1 MADKVRV
8 AFIGAGGLA
17 NGVHYPSVAS
27 LPDVDLAATCDLFA
41 DKAQATAERWGIPR
55 VYSDYRRMLE
65 EVDPDAVY
73 VIMPPQDLFEPA
85 STVLQQGRH
94 LFVEKPLC
102 VTAHQ
107 AQMLAYFAEE
117 HSCLTAVG
125 FQRRHIP
132 AVTALKRRVEER
144 GPIQQATVSF
154 LKSADLSQHAGHYG
168 GVIDNLTVD
177 GCHAVDNL
185 RFLCGGE
192 VEHVAAHVRTRRAPG
207 PSPNEF
213 TALVSFSSGA
223 VGILNSSYATG
234 RRIFRAEFHGPSITG
249 YVDADRESFIVADNG
264 EPEVYDSKEFG
275 TAGGAPGDSP
285 LNWKGQWHE
294 NRHFIDCIKEG
305 RQPLTNFADAA
316 KTMELVERIHA
327 VGRRGSRRRPTM

>member
-41 DKAQATAERWGIPR
+41 DKAQATAERFGIPR
-55 VYSDYRRMLE
+55 VYTDYQRMLE
-65 EVDPDAVY
+65 EVDPQAVY
-73 VIMPPQDLFEPA
+73 VIMPPQDLFAPA
-85 STVLQQGRH
+85 SAVLQQGRH

-154 LKSADLSQHAGHYG
+154 LKSTDLSQHAGHYG

-177 GCHAVDNL
+177 GCHAVDTL

-234 RRIFRAEFHGPSITG
+234 RRIFRVEFHGPDITA

-264 EPEVYDSKEFG
+264 EPEVYDSQEFG
-275 TAGGAPGDSP
+275 TLGGAPGDEP
-285 LNWKGQWHE
+285 AAL
-294 NRHFIDCIKEG
+294 EG
-305 RQPLTNFADAA
+305 
-316 KTMELVERIHA
+316 A
-327 VGRRGSRRRPTM
+327 VARKPAFH

>member
-41 DKAQATAERWGIPR
+41 DKAQATAERFGIPR
-55 VYSDYRRMLE
+55 VYTDYQRMLA
-65 EVDPDAVY
+65 EVDPQAVY
-73 VIMPPQDLFEPA
+73 VIMPPQDLFAPA
-85 STVLQQGRH
+85 SAVLQQGRH

-132 AVTALKRRVEER
+132 ALTALKRRVEER

-154 LKSADLSQHAGHYG
+154 LKSTDLSQHAGHYG
-168 GVIDNLTVD
+168 GVIDYLTVD

-213 TALVSFSSGA
+213 TALVSFSSAGRGHSELQLRDRTTHFPGRVSRA
-223 VGILNSSYATG
+223 EHHRLRG
-234 RRIFRAEFHGPSITG
+234 RRPRVIHR
-249 YVDADRESFIVADNG
+249 
-264 EPEVYDSKEFG
+264 
-275 TAGGAPGDSP
+275 
-285 LNWKGQWHE
+285 
-294 NRHFIDCIKEG
+294 G
-305 RQPLTNFADAA
+305 R
-316 KTMELVERIHA
+316 
-327 VGRRGSRRRPTM
+327 

>member
-41 DKAQATAERWGIPR
+41 DKAQATAERFGIPR
-55 VYSDYRRMLE
+55 VYTDYQRMLE
-65 EVDPDAVY
+65 EVDPQAVY
-73 VIMPPQDLFEPA
+73 VIMPPQDLFAPA
-85 STVLQQGRH
+85 SAVLQQGRH

-132 AVTALKRRVEER
+132 ALTALKRRVEER

-177 GCHAVDNL
+177 GCHAVDTL

-234 RRIFRAEFHGPSITG
+234 RRIFRVEFHGPEHHRLRGRRPRVIHRGGQRRAGS
-249 YVDADRESFIVADNG
+249 VH
-264 EPEVYDSKEFG
+264 DSQEFG
-275 TAGGAPGDSP
+275 TLGGAPGDEP
-285 LNWKGQWHE
+285 AAL
-294 NRHFIDCIKEG
+294 EG
-305 RQPLTNFADAA
+305 
-316 KTMELVERIHA
+316 A
-327 VGRRGSRRRPTM
+327 VARKPAFH

>member
-27 LPDVDLAATCDLFA
+27 LPDVDLAATCDLFVE
-41 DKAQATAERWGIPR
+41 KAQATAERWGIPR
-55 VYSDYRRMLE
+55 VYSDYRKMLD
-65 EVDPDAVY
+65 EVDPQAVY

-85 STVLQQGRH
+85 SSVLQQGRH

-107 AQMLAYFAEE
+107 AKMLAYFAEE

-154 LKSADLSQHAGHYG
+154 LKSTDLSQHAGHYG

-177 GCHAVDNL
+177 GCHAVDTM

-192 VEHVAAHVRTRRAPG
+192 VEHVAAHVRRRRAPG

-234 RRIFRAEFHGPSITG
+234 RRIFPGGVSRAEHH
-249 YVDADRESFIVADNG
+249 R
-264 EPEVYDSKEFG
+264 
-275 TAGGAPGDSP
+275 
-285 LNWKGQWHE
+285 L
-294 NRHFIDCIKEG
+294 R
-305 RQPLTNFADAA
+305 
-316 KTMELVERIHA
+316 
-327 VGRRGSRRRPTM
+327 GRRPRFLHRGGQRRAGVVRLAGVRHLGRRAG